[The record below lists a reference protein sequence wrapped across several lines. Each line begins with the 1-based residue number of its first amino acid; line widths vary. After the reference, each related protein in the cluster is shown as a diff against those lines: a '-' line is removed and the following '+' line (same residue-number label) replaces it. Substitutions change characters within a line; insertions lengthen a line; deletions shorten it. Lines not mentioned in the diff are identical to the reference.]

1 MYGFDGDMTAL
12 EWADAFGF
20 NQVSTDDQ
28 QLLIADGFYTAEG
41 HRIFLPTETLC
52 NNLFFSTRHMPTEE
66 HFVVVGT

>member
-1 MYGFDGDMTAL
+1 MYGFDGNMTAL

-20 NQVSTDDQ
+20 SQVSDDDQ

-52 NNLFFSTRHMPTEE
+52 NIFSAARHTSTKE
-66 HFVVVGT
+66 HL